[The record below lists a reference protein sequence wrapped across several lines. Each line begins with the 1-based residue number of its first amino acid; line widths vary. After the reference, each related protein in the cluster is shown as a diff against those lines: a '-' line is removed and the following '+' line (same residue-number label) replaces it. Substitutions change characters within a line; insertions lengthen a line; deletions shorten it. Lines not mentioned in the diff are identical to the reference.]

1 MGKVLV
7 IDDDRFIADIISRFL
22 VKFNHDVIKA
32 YTGKEAI
39 QLALEIFPDV
49 ILLDRM
55 LTDMDGTKVCEILK
69 SNEITKH
76 VPIVFV
82 TSKTELDDQV
92 QGFKMGAHD
101 YICKPIEPKELI
113 ARVEAA
119 LRVKQLQDE
128 LKDKLRLSQQL
139 EETRQHLM
147 EQYMSIMFGQL
158 AESLMHEL
166 NNPLMAVIGLAEL
179 VKSRNVTKDKQLIEH
194 MEMIH
199 EMGLRASSK
208 LNSLL
213 CIAKDS
219 GQGLG
224 VNVNKIVNDV
234 VELVNAKLLISGVL
248 LTLEL
253 QENLRE
259 IKGNQNKLARA
270 ILALVNNAIEVAEE
284 CEEEAKKR
292 ILISTY
298 QIKEDEVGIK
308 IQDFVGNIPIE
319 CREKL
324 FEPFFSTKNS
334 LSHPGIGLCIVQN
347 IVKEHFAKINWQ
359 SNSENTWFELLLP
372 V

>member
-22 VKFNHDVIKA
+22 VKCSHDVIKA
-32 YTGKEAI
+32 YTGKDGI
-39 QLALEIFPDV
+39 QLAIEFLPDV

-69 SNEITKH
+69 SNEVAKH
-76 VPIVFV
+76 VPVVFV

-128 LKDKLRLSQQL
+128 LKDKLRLSQEL

-179 VKSRNVTKDKQLIEH
+179 VKSRNFTKDKHLIEH

-224 VNVNKIVNDV
+224 VDVNKIVKDV

-284 CEEEAKKR
+284 CEDETKKR
-292 ILISTY
+292 ILIGTY
-298 QIKEDEVGIK
+298 QTKEDEVGIK
-308 IQDFVGNIPIE
+308 IQDFVGNIPVE
-319 CREKL
+319 YREKI

-334 LSHPGIGLCIVQN
+334 LSHPGIGLCLVQN
-347 IVKEHFAKINWQ
+347 IVKEHLASINWQ
-359 SNSENTWFELLLP
+359 STPENTWFELLLP

>member
-1 MGKVLV
+1 
-7 IDDDRFIADIISRFL
+7 
-22 VKFNHDVIKA
+22 
-32 YTGKEAI
+32 
-39 QLALEIFPDV
+39 
-49 ILLDRM
+49 
-55 LTDMDGTKVCEILK
+55 
-69 SNEITKH
+69 
-76 VPIVFV
+76 
-82 TSKTELDDQV
+82 
-92 QGFKMGAHD
+92 
-101 YICKPIEPKELI
+101 
-113 ARVEAA
+113 
-119 LRVKQLQDE
+119 
-128 LKDKLRLSQQL
+128 
-139 EETRQHLM
+139 
-147 EQYMSIMFGQL
+147 
-158 AESLMHEL
+158 
-166 NNPLMAVIGLAEL
+166 
-179 VKSRNVTKDKQLIEH
+179 